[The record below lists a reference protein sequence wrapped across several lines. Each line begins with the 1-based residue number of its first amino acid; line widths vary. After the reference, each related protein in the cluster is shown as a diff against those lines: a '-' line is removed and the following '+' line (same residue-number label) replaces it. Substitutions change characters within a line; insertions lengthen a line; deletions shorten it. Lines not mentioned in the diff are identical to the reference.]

1 VAVVLLS
8 SIAWSADLGSDLLTA
23 ARKGQV
29 QRVRELLDQ
38 GAPVDV
44 KDKQGR
50 SAQVLAAENEQP
62 AVVALLLARSGRP
75 APLRVALDAAMAP
88 GNLYSSCFMNPS
100 QLAQHVAGLQPDA
113 MVSAALRDYAV
124 ANGKGVLE
132 FGGDENI
139 DTVLQIRVRPGASC
153 EPQRSVDSLTLAI
166 DVKLLRKGR
175 AEPLWEKTI
184 GGGLKGLHA
193 RAVSSPAQYAPLFEE
208 WAKQHTSQMYWN
220 VLAALVR

>member
-1 VAVVLLS
+1 VLLS
-8 SIAWSADLGSDLLTA
+8 SIAWSADLGADLLAA
-23 ARKGQV
+23 ARKGQAR
-29 QRVRELLDQ
+29 RVRELLDQ

-50 SAQVLAAENEQP
+50 SALVLAAENEQS

-75 APLRVALDAAMAP
+75 APLRVVLDSAMAP

-113 MVSAALRDYAV
+113 MVSASLREYAA

-132 FGGDENI
+132 FSGDDSV

-166 DVKLLRKGR
+166 DLKLVRKGQS
-175 AEPLWEKTI
+175 EPLWEKTI

-208 WAKQHTSQMYWN
+208 WARQHTSQMYWN
-220 VLAALVR
+220 VLTALVR